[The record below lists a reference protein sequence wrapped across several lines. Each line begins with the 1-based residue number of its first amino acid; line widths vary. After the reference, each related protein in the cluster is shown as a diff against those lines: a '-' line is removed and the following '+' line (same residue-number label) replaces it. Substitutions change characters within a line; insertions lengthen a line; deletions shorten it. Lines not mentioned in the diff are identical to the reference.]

1 MPDLQELKENFAHFD
16 RDGNGRIDRAEFKR
30 LMEVLGADSAEDEL
44 DAGFDVVDSDDDG
57 AIDFHEFASWWMDH

>member
-1 MPDLQELKENFAHFD
+1 MPDLQELKENFEHFD

-30 LMEVLGADSAEDEL
+30 LMEVLGAESAEDEL
-44 DAGFDVVDSDDDG
+44 DAGFDVVDSDNDG